1 MIRIVLG
8 LLGSGN
14 GMIAAIVAA
23 VVSFLA
29 YAQWIK
35 YDAGVK
41 AVAEVVEASRQTA
54 GKADA
59 ESEKARA
66 DARKPGAAE
75 RLRNDKLTCRDC
87 GQGRE
92 SKAVPKLATPD
103 GQPARRADRRDSLT
117 N

>member
-1 MIRIVLG
+1 MIRIALG

-14 GMIAAIVAA
+14 GMIAAILAGIAA
-23 VVSFLA
+23 FVG
-29 YAQWIK
+29 YTQWIK
-35 YDAGVK
+35 IEARTE

-75 RLRNDKLTCRDC
+75 RLRNDKLSCRDC

-92 SKAVPKLATPD
+92 GKTVPKLATPD